1 MFIYLI
7 NYTKEYVVQRTN
19 TMKKLSFFIMLL
31 CAVTC
36 YGEIVSEVSF
46 NPSRMGDYNYLKV
59 ANKAT
64 LVGGLETDY
73 LNIRSNGTVTLK
85 NSASSSATFQVNN
98 QIIGEADTK
107 ISFPNAAFVVNDGN
121 GMVYADGGEG
131 KFVSGEIEDRI
142 LSKNNLKQ
150 KAGALTGGSVT
161 ITGGTTGE
169 LYDGESINGF
179 WLDGNLIPT
188 PTSLKNKNCE
198 MEWDERYPAGS
209 STSVKLLALKDCK
222 TSSPSPDPDDEPEST
237 KKQGGKY
244 VVSGQ
249 EFDTFTYHTL
259 ANNNPSAVY
268 ECVSSQKTS
277 SMSQRAVDFLTGKD
291 DLPQASEV
299 CDKHCNGVAS
309 IPDGTRTCSGTVTA
323 YWCSWFYGTHT
334 CNQSSSIPGA
344 NYGGLQQGYLCEH
357 LTVRCYEE

>member
-1 MFIYLI
+1 
-7 NYTKEYVVQRTN
+7 
-19 TMKKLSFFIMLL
+19 MKKLSFFIMLL

-73 LNIRSNGTVTLK
+73 LNIRSGNTVTLK
-85 NSASSSATFQVNN
+85 NSTSTSATFKVVN
-98 QIIGEADTK
+98 QIIGEADTE
-107 ISFPNAAFVVNDGN
+107 ISYPNAAFVVNDGN

-150 KAGALTGGSVT
+150 KVGALTGGSVT

-198 MEWDERYPAGS
+198 MVWETRRPAS
-209 STSVKLLALKDCK
+209 SSGTASDVKLLALANCK
-222 TSSPSPDPDDEPEST
+222 ASSPGTGSGDDDESEST

-244 VVSGQ
+244 VIGAS
-249 EFDTFTYHTL
+249 EYDTFTFHTL
-259 ANNNPSAVY
+259 TTNNPQAAY
-268 ECVSSQKTS
+268 ECSSYSKTS
-277 SMSQRAVDFLTGKD
+277 TMAKRAYDYLTGKD
-291 DLPQASEV
+291 DLPQASDV
-299 CDKHCNGVAS
+299 CDKHCNGMAG
-309 IPDGTRTCSGTVTA
+309 IPDGTTTCEATVKA
-323 YWCSWFYGTHT
+323 YWCSWFNGY
-334 CNQSSSIPGA
+334 NQLCSAGGSSIPGA
-344 NYGGLQQGYLCEH
+344 STNMNSGYLCQH
-357 LTVRCYEE
+357 LTVRCYKE

>member
-1 MFIYLI
+1 
-7 NYTKEYVVQRTN
+7 
-19 TMKKLSFFIMLL
+19 MKKLSFFIMLL

-73 LNIRSNGTVTLK
+73 LNIRSGGTVTLK
-85 NSASSSATFQVNN
+85 NSTSTSATFKVDN
-98 QIIGEADTK
+98 QIIGEADTE
-107 ISFPNAAFVVNDGN
+107 INYPNAAFVVNDGN

-198 MEWDERYPAGS
+198 MVWETRRPAS
-209 STSVKLLALKDCK
+209 SSGTASDVKLLALANCK
-222 TSSPSPDPDDEPEST
+222 ESSPSPDPESPSSGCGSGYISCVELVEEGTNYHYSCPGGWCDRSYEDCKSAYNTWYYSYNQAPSYLYPGVLIPNRFPGWRQRYRANCPTPITNTGGSYSYDGYVIYLVGKSKECCLKSSIIHPE
-237 KKQGGKY
+237 
-244 VVSGQ
+244 
-249 EFDTFTYHTL
+249 
-259 ANNNPSAVY
+259 
-268 ECVSSQKTS
+268 
-277 SMSQRAVDFLTGKD
+277 TGK
-291 DLPQASEV
+291 PEY
-299 CDKHCNGVAS
+299 N
-309 IPDGTRTCSGTVTA
+309 
-323 YWCSWFYGTHT
+323 
-334 CNQSSSIPGA
+334 
-344 NYGGLQQGYLCEH
+344 
-357 LTVRCYEE
+357 